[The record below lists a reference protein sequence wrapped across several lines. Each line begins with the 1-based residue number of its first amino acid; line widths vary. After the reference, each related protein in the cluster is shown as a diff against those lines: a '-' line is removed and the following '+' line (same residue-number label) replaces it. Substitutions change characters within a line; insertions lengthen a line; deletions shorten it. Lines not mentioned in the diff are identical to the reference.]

1 MPSSSALRDD
11 ASKGRTGMWPWW
23 VKGCVLWEIWKP
35 YVEEER
41 DVSWLRTDPSD
52 AVYVRGYARRAAVM
66 AGGSSGSGS
75 GWVHAPQVQPCVL
88 HAMCADW
95 EQGGLAHRR
104 LAPGC
109 SQIEQSGV
117 RGDAESSVW

>member
-35 YVEEER
+35 YVEEDR

-52 AVYVRGYARRAAVM
+52 AVYVRGDARRAAVM
-66 AGGSSGSGS
+66 AGGSSGLGAR
-75 GWVHAPQVQPCVL
+75 WVHSPQVQPC
-88 HAMCADW
+88 
-95 EQGGLAHRR
+95 
-104 LAPGC
+104 
-109 SQIEQSGV
+109 
-117 RGDAESSVW
+117 

>member
-23 VKGCVLWEIWKP
+23 VKGCVVWDIWKP
-35 YVEEER
+35 YVEEDR
-41 DVSWLRTDPSD
+41 DVSWLRTEPSD
-52 AVYVRGYARRAAVM
+52 AAYVRGDARRAAAM
-66 AGGSSGSGS
+66 AGGSSISGA

-104 LAPGC
+104 WAPGC
-109 SQIEQSGV
+109 SHMEQSDV
-117 RGDAESSVW
+117 RGDAESAVW